1 LRQLPAHPRYPV
13 KAVLRTDGGARGNP
27 GPAGIGV
34 VLEDASGAVMAEVGR
49 PLGHATNN
57 VAEYTALITGLEIA
71 LENGVT
77 EVEVYV
83 DSELV
88 AQQVAGRWKIKND
101 TLRGLAVDARRL
113 LDRFES
119 AHITHVPRAR
129 NAAADAL
136 ANQGMD
142 AAALDLA
149 HERELPQQS
158 TFLE

>member
-1 LRQLPAHPRYPV
+1 V
-13 KAVLRTDGGARGNP
+13 KAILRTDGGARGNP

-34 VLEDASGAVMAEVGR
+34 VLEDASGAVMAELGR

-77 EVEVYV
+77 EVEVYL

-101 TLRGLAVDARRL
+101 TLRGLAVKARAL
-113 LDRFES
+113 LDRFQS
-119 AHITHVPRAR
+119 AHITHVPRTR

-149 HERELPQQS
+149 EERELPQQS

>member
-1 LRQLPAHPRYPV
+1 LRQLPAHPRHPV